1 MENKSEKTNMRVRT
15 SEVEFQTRE
24 AENGERYIEGYFAV
38 FGSRYELW
46 DGNAETVLPG
56 AFAESLSKDDIR
68 ALVNHNTDL
77 VLGRNRAGTLE
88 LHEDEK
94 GLFGR
99 IKVNRDDTDAMSLY
113 ARVQRGDVSQCSF
126 GFDVLDETYEQDAQG
141 KVLWMLKRV
150 KLYEVSVVT
159 FPAYED
165 TGVEARKHD
174 LDTIK
179 NRQAEAWR
187 AGMIKKLKGD
197 NADA

>member
-94 GLFGR
+94 RPFREDQSQSGR
-99 IKVNRDDTDAMSLY
+99 HGRHEPLCP
-113 ARVQRGDVSQCSF
+113 R
-126 GFDVLDETYEQDAQG
+126 
-141 KVLWMLKRV
+141 
-150 KLYEVSVVT
+150 
-159 FPAYED
+159 PA
-165 TGVEARKHD
+165 G
-174 LDTIK
+174 
-179 NRQAEAWR
+179 
-187 AGMIKKLKGD
+187 
-197 NADA
+197 

>member
-15 SEVEFQTRE
+15 SEIEFQTRE
-24 AENGERYIEGYFAV
+24 AENGERYIEGYFSI

-113 ARVQRGDVSQCSF
+113 ARVQRGDVTQCSI
-126 GFDVLDETYEQDAQG
+126 GFDIVAEDYVVSPDGQTCTWTIRD
-141 KVLWMLKRV
+141 VI
-150 KLYEVSVVT
+150 LYEISVVT
-159 FPAYED
+159 FPAYEA
-165 TGVEARKHD
+165 TSVEARSADAAALHTARLERRKHD
-174 LDTIK
+174 LLERMKK
-179 NRQAEAWR
+179 N
-187 AGMIKKLKGD
+187 
-197 NADA
+197 NA